1 MYVIIGATGHTGSAL
16 ANKLLANGKKVRVV
30 GRNAEHLARFATK
43 GGEPFA
49 GNATDKNAMT
59 RAFAGAQAV
68 YVMIPPDITSQDY
81 SIYADQV
88 INSLA
93 TAIEKNGVKH
103 AVSLSSVGADKAEK
117 SGPIVGLHRLEER
130 LNRIPDLNVLHLRA
144 AYFMEN
150 TLGQAEAIAQMG
162 STTGPL
168 SPQFKF
174 PLIAARDIGEYAA
187 GALAQ
192 LDFSG
197 HQVQELH
204 GERDLSYGE
213 ITAILGKA
221 IGKPDLKYSKL
232 TAEQFRDALV
242 RMGMSAHVA
251 GLLVEMTQAMESG
264 YLKPLEARSPRN
276 TTPTSYEAFVKESF
290 MPGYQ
295 RLRRAA

>member
-1 MYVIIGATGHTGSAL
+1 MYVIIGASGHTGSAV

-30 GRNAEHLARFATK
+30 GRNAEHLADFATK
-43 GGEPFA
+43 GAEPFT

-59 RAFAGAQAV
+59 KAFAGAEAV
-68 YVMIPPDITSQDY
+68 YLVIPPDIASQDY
-81 SIYADQV
+81 YVYADRL
-88 INSLA
+88 IDSFA

-103 AVSLSSVGADKAEK
+103 AVSLSSIGADKPDK

-130 LNRIPDLNVLHLRA
+130 LNRVPGLNVLNLRA

-162 STTGPL
+162 STAGPM

-187 GALAQ
+187 EALAR

-197 HQVQELH
+197 RQVQELH

-213 ITAILGKA
+213 ITSILGKA
-221 IGKPDLKYSKL
+221 IGKTDLKYSKL
-232 TAEQFRDALV
+232 TGEQFRDALV

-251 GLLVEMTQAMESG
+251 GLLVEMTQAMAAG
-264 YLKPLEARSPRN
+264 YLNPLEARSPRT
-276 TTPTSYEAFVKESF
+276 TTPTSYEAFVQESF
-290 MPGYQ
+290 LPQYQ